1 MTVNITKCMFAF
13 SPESIS
19 EMLKVT
25 RASVTKAGTG
35 VKVTIVGVN
44 SGQLSLT
51 SVIITCNIY
60 KNLKLDFSSI
70 E

>member
-1 MTVNITKCMFAF
+1 MTVDITKCMFAF

-35 VKVTIVGVN
+35 VKVTVVGVN

-51 SVIITCNIY
+51 SVITTCNIY
-60 KNLKLDFSSI
+60 KNQKLDFSSTK
-70 E
+70 